1 MSSSCN
7 YEELSICFKFWEV
20 QAGLL
25 PLILLTVNFW
35 LKVVTL

>member
-20 QAGLL
+20 QAGL